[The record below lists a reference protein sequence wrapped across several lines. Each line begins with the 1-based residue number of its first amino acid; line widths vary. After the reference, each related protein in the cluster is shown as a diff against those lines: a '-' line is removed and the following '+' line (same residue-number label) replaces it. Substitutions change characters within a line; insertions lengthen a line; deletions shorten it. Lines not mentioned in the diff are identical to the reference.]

1 MVSYNLRRKLALFSI
16 TCLVVCWTSYVLVT
30 RFKVQSDLWAFL
42 PTVGDSPEQRLTR
55 TLLSGQLSQ
64 ALVLAVVPEPV
75 DCVESASCSEANK
88 DAAKKIA
95 RTLALELSQNPSVRS
110 AQSGPQPGFE
120 AAVHDLY
127 FPRRFALA
135 RSAAGTTYSTQ
146 DIDAHVNELRAFLA
160 SPQAAM
166 YRSQLVSDPMLYF
179 PEQIKRL
186 ASLKPSGIEVVD
198 DQFVSSGGIAFVLS
212 SVHTGLSGEEKAGLY
227 RDILARFSEL
237 NNASSTR
244 LLTSGALPFEVQGE
258 AASRADMARVS
269 LISTVMTVVLSLL
282 LFRSLLTMGAVSVP
296 VGFGFAFGC
305 AITLLV
311 FGEVHVLTLA
321 FGASLVG
328 VTLDYPLH
336 ILNEAALMQC
346 GLAEA
351 RTRTRTGL
359 LIGSLT
365 TGIAFLTFGLTSAPA
380 LLQVAV
386 FSVAG
391 LFGALMVSLYLIPE
405 LPLRYGPGKI
415 QGYFRDQLSRAL
427 PTLSRLARPIL
438 ALSSAY
444 LIFCAWVVFSAEYHT
459 EPSWLDPSPI
469 GLKND
474 DRYVRE
480 SLGLSENMLVVS
492 DTAKATALERSYAL
506 ALDLEQRQHT
516 GQIENYRSLFALYL
530 PQHVQ
535 EKNRALASS
544 SETRQ
549 HFMSALSRSD
559 FNPEAFSESSLGTKA
574 VEALPLL
581 SLDELLA
588 SPLGDLARPF
598 LFSSHQGTSVV
609 TQVSAKPE
617 QIQAILA
624 DHPHVS
630 HYEPEKF
637 LAQSFSQLA
646 YDVRLALLTALA
658 LMFSL
663 VAIRN
668 RGALRVIIAAFF
680 PAALGALGSLALV
693 SMMDKLHVFHLLAAV
708 VVLGMGID
716 YGTFM
721 VEAHRRD
728 ARPDAWPSVVSA
740 AITTLVSF
748 GCLGLSSVP
757 ALRAIGLIV
766 GIGTLISL
774 LTTPLSYSVLAAASK
789 QTRGAS

>member
-1 MVSYNLRRKLALFSI
+1 
-16 TCLVVCWTSYVLVT
+16 
-30 RFKVQSDLWAFL
+30 
-42 PTVGDSPEQRLTR
+42 
-55 TLLSGQLSQ
+55 
-64 ALVLAVVPEPV
+64 
-75 DCVESASCSEANK
+75 
-88 DAAKKIA
+88 
-95 RTLALELSQNPSVRS
+95 
-110 AQSGPQPGFE
+110 
-120 AAVHDLY
+120 
-127 FPRRFALA
+127 
-135 RSAAGTTYSTQ
+135 
-146 DIDAHVNELRAFLA
+146 
-160 SPQAAM
+160 
-166 YRSQLVSDPMLYF
+166 
-179 PEQIKRL
+179 
-186 ASLKPSGIEVVD
+186 
-198 DQFVSSGGIAFVLS
+198 
-212 SVHTGLSGEEKAGLY
+212 
-227 RDILARFSEL
+227 
-237 NNASSTR
+237 
-244 LLTSGALPFEVQGE
+244 
-258 AASRADMARVS
+258 
-269 LISTVMTVVLSLL
+269 
-282 LFRSLLTMGAVSVP
+282 
-296 VGFGFAFGC
+296 
-305 AITLLV
+305 
-311 FGEVHVLTLA
+311 
-321 FGASLVG
+321 
-328 VTLDYPLH
+328 
-336 ILNEAALMQC
+336 
-346 GLAEA
+346 
-351 RTRTRTGL
+351 
-359 LIGSLT
+359 
-365 TGIAFLTFGLTSAPA
+365 
-380 LLQVAV
+380 
-386 FSVAG
+386 
-391 LFGALMVSLYLIPE
+391 
-405 LPLRYGPGKI
+405 
-415 QGYFRDQLSRAL
+415 
-427 PTLSRLARPIL
+427 
-438 ALSSAY
+438 
-444 LIFCAWVVFSAEYHT
+444 
-459 EPSWLDPSPI
+459 
-469 GLKND
+469 
-474 DRYVRE
+474 
-480 SLGLSENMLVVS
+480 
-492 DTAKATALERSYAL
+492 
-506 ALDLEQRQHT
+506 HT

-549 HFMSALSRSD
+549 HFMNALSRSD
-559 FNPEAFSESSLGTKA
+559 FNPEAFSEGSLGTKA

-658 LMFSL
+658 LMFSI

-766 GIGTLISL
+766 GIGT
-774 LTTPLSYSVLAAASK
+774 
-789 QTRGAS
+789 

>member
-1 MVSYNLRRKLALFSI
+1 MVSQDLRRKVALWTI
-16 TCLVVCWTSYVLVT
+16 TCLVVCLTAHVLVT
-30 RFKVQSDLWAFL
+30 RFKIQSDLWAFL

-64 ALVLAVVPEPV
+64 ALVLAIVPEPAG
-75 DCVESASCSEANK
+75 CVENTSCSEANK
-88 DAAKKIA
+88 DAAKSIA
-95 RTLALELSQNPSVRS
+95 RSLALELSHHPSVNT
-110 AQSGPQPGFE
+110 AQSGPKPGFE
-120 AAVHDLY
+120 TAIHDLY

-135 RSAAGTTYSTQ
+135 RPTAADAYSAQ
-146 DIDAHVNELRAFLA
+146 DIDAHIKELRAFLA
-160 SPQAAM
+160 SSQAAM
-166 YRSQLVSDPMLYF
+166 YRSQLVNDPMLYF
-179 PEQIKRL
+179 PEQIKQL
-186 ASLKPSGIEVVD
+186 AALKPSGIEVVD

-212 SVHTGLSGEEKAGLY
+212 SVHSGLSGDEKASLY
-227 RDILARFSEL
+227 QRVLNRFSEL
-237 NNASSTR
+237 NTTSSTR

-269 LISTVMTVVLSLL
+269 LISTAMTVLLSLF
-282 LFRSLLTMGAVSVP
+282 LFRSLLTLGAVSLP

-305 AITLLV
+305 ATTLLV

-336 ILNEAALMQC
+336 VLNEAALMQC

-351 RTRTRTGL
+351 RTRTRPGL

-386 FSVAG
+386 FSVTG
-391 LFGALMVSLYLIPE
+391 LFGALMVTLYLLPE
-405 LPLRYGPGKI
+405 LPLHYGPGKVQRYI
-415 QGYFRDQLSRAL
+415 NEQLSRAL
-427 PTLSRLARPIL
+427 PTLSALARPIL
-438 ALSSAY
+438 GLSSAC
-444 LIFCAWVVFSAEYHT
+444 LILSAWVVFGADYHT

-480 SLGLSENMLVVS
+480 RVGLSEDMLVVS
-492 DTAKATALERSYAL
+492 NESETAALKHSYAL
-506 ALDLEQRQHT
+506 SQDLEQRKRT
-516 GQIENYRSLFALYL
+516 GQLDSYRSLFALYL
-530 PQHVQ
+530 PENVQ

-549 HFMSALSRSD
+549 HFMTALTRSD
-559 FNPEAFSESSLGTKA
+559 FNPEAFSESPLGTKA
-574 VEALPLL
+574 VAALPLL
-581 SLDELLA
+581 GLDQLLS
-588 SPLGDLARPF
+588 SPIGDLARPF
-598 LFSSHQGTSVV
+598 LFRSHKGTSVV

-617 QIQAILA
+617 QLQAILN

-630 HYEPEKF
+630 HYQPEKF

-646 YDVRLALLTALA
+646 YDVRLALLAALA
-658 LMFSL
+658 LMFSI

-668 RGALRVIIAAFF
+668 RGRFRAIIGAFF

-721 VEAHRRD
+721 VETHKRN

-740 AITTLVSF
+740 AITSLVSF

-757 ALRAIGLIV
+757 ALRAIGIIV
-766 GIGTLISL
+766 GIGTSISL
-774 LTTPLSYSVLAAASK
+774 LATPLAYSILAETSK
-789 QTRGAS
+789 LSRGTS